1 MNRPSGFTLIEML
14 VATAI
19 GLIVVLAMAQLMA
32 NTLGT
37 STRTI
42 EMNALTQQLRSTLQL
57 MSRDVRRA
65 SYSSDAILCYANIDC
80 RTDGSL
86 SLPGDISF
94 NAASN
99 CFTFQHDRNHDGNAT
114 NDGGGA
120 FRLAQS
126 GGVGVMEMWTGTTAA
141 DCTSGSSDWLAI
153 TDPDIVD
160 VYSFEVDDNASYSE
174 VIDVD
179 GGGSDVLQK
188 VRKVR
193 MSLAGRLTFDPQIL
207 RVIEDTVRVR
217 NDLVL

>member
-1 MNRPSGFTLIEML
+1 MKRPAGFTLIEML
-14 VATAI
+14 VAMAV
-19 GLIVVLAMAQLMA
+19 GLVAVLAMAQLMA

-37 STRTI
+37 STRTVK
-42 EMNALTQQLRSTLQL
+42 MTNLTQQLRSTLQL

-80 RTDGSL
+80 GSDGSL
-86 SLPGDISF
+86 SLPGDIGY

-99 CFTFQHDRNHDGNAT
+99 CFTYQHDRNHDGNAT
-114 NDGGGA
+114 NDGAGG

-126 GGVGVMEMWTGTTAA
+126 GSVGVLEMWTGTSAA

-153 TDPDIVD
+153 TDPEIVN
-160 VYSFEVDDNASYSE
+160 VYQFQVDDDASYSE

-179 GGGSDVLQK
+179 GSGSDVLQK

-193 MSLAGRLTFDPQIL
+193 MRLGGRLIFDPQIF
-207 RVIEDTVRVR
+207 RVVEETIRVR